1 MQWWRREE
9 AIWEI
14 VNCVGGIFDDD
25 GNVIH
30 CCGHTVPCK
39 HQDKGAATWKGAA
52 SFLWRF
58 HNGIA

>member
-1 MQWWRREE
+1 MQIQWWRREQD
-9 AIWEI
+9 IWEI

-39 HQDKGAATWKGAA
+39 HQDKGAAT
-52 SFLWRF
+52 
-58 HNGIA
+58 